1 MVTRN
6 LRLCHM
12 RCDNIFPRCGESD
25 EFVNL
30 AILECPPS
38 LQAWALSATPSS
50 PNIFLTSSVFT
61 NMNYL
66 FGSKSCIEDPT
77 MNRNPYPWI
86 IWYLWKTR
94 NDKLFRGI
102 DRDHLELIRY
112 TEGDCHAWYLA
123 NADASIVNHQP
134 NVIDSQAI
142 CLHSICLVDGSWTF
156 TVNFSGYG
164 WVWKDMPGKTQ
175 LMSTKNKSIRK
186 SSLHS
191 KLKTLVWAME
201 NMLSHSTCQNF
212 RTNWKNLIAMIG
224 NQKCDQHFDRA
235 KGNWGITTRFNN
247 FKLSNIF
254 RRQNVIAY
262 FLPMTARDFHMNFYL
277 LVVLFRS
284 DFSYTS
290 C

>member
-1 MVTRN
+1 
-6 LRLCHM
+6 
-12 RCDNIFPRCGESD
+12 
-25 EFVNL
+25 
-30 AILECPPS
+30 
-38 LQAWALSATPSS
+38 
-50 PNIFLTSSVFT
+50 
-61 NMNYL
+61 MN
-66 FGSKSCIEDPT
+66 
-77 MNRNPYPWI
+77 
-86 IWYLWKTR
+86 
-94 NDKLFRGI
+94 
-102 DRDHLELIRY
+102 
-112 TEGDCHAWYLA
+112 
-123 NADASIVNHQP
+123 ASIVNHQP

-235 KGNWGITTRFNN
+235 KGN
-247 FKLSNIF
+247 
-254 RRQNVIAY
+254 
-262 FLPMTARDFHMNFYL
+262 
-277 LVVLFRS
+277 
-284 DFSYTS
+284 
-290 C
+290 